1 MKKIIDK
8 KNIISHKDTRGE
20 LQKVYD
26 SKSLTKLVDVKEVFI
41 TTSIKNTLRGMHYQ
55 VEPFELNK
63 IIVCLEGSILD
74 VIVNIDKNDKDYGNC
89 SFVKLQ
95 KNESILVPKNYA
107 HGFYCF
113 ENSKILYMTDNIYS
127 KEYESGVLWNSID
140 FDWPIKNP
148 IISERDSHLGKIKEL

>member
-1 MKKIIDK
+1 MKKVIDK
-8 KNIISHKDTRGE
+8 KNIISHKDSRGE

-26 SKSLTKLVDVKEVFI
+26 SKSLTKLVDIKEVFI

-55 VEPFELNK
+55 LDPLELNK
-63 IIVCLEGSILD
+63 IVVCLEGSILD
-74 VIVNIDKNDKDYGNC
+74 VIVNIDKNDRDFGNC
-89 SFVKLQ
+89 SFVKLK

-127 KEYESGVLWNSID
+127 KEKETGILWDSIN
-140 FDWPIKNP
+140 FEWPVDKP
-148 IISERDSHLGKIKEL
+148 ILSSRDQSFVELSEI